1 MPDILRVF
9 VNGAG
14 VDVPRGATALDAVR
28 AADAAAADAVASG
41 AQIVTDS
48 RGLPTDASQPVS
60 AGAIFRLV
68 PKRDRSRAADD
79 AEEL

>member
-1 MPDILRVF
+1 MSDTIRVF

-28 AADAAAADAVASG
+28 AADAAAADAVQRG
-41 AQIVTDS
+41 TQLVTDS
-48 RGLPTDASQPVS
+48 RGLPTDAAQTVH
-60 AGAIFRLV
+60 AGAIFRLI
-68 PKRDRSRAADD
+68 PKRDRAGAADD